1 VSQGTAKRVLQIA
14 MMVAAVIPIR
24 VLGEKDAL
32 STFQAVPEL
41 PYQVVPGFF
50 KMPEGAVA
58 GEASGVAVNSKGHI
72 FLFQRTEPMLSEF
85 DSKGVFVR
93 SLGTGLF
100 THPHGLRIDVEDNI
114 WTTDDGS
121 HVVLKLDPAGKV
133 LLVLGKIHTAGEAD
147 WLFNLPTDV
156 TFGKGGEIYVADGY
170 GNSRIV
176 KFDRDGKYIKEWGKY
191 GSGPG
196 EFSLPH
202 SVAVDS
208 QGRVY
213 VGDRENKRIQIFDS
227 EGTFLKEWTGIGYP
241 YGLLITPDQHVWMA
255 DGGFDRIVELDEN
268 GKILGA
274 FGGPGRKPGEM
285 AWAHFLAMGPD
296 KTIYVADVLNWRF
309 QAFARTGQTGKMT
322 SYIPSKRMFWDSIPS
337 SGWSTRQHEIPS
349 K

>member
-1 VSQGTAKRVLQIA
+1 MSLGIA
-14 MMVAAVIPIR
+14 GRALRIAIGMVALMATHAW
-24 VLGEKDAL
+24 GEKDAL
-32 STFQAVPEL
+32 TTFLAVPEL
-41 PYQVVPGFF
+41 PYQVLPGFF

-72 FLFQRTEPMLSEF
+72 FLFQRTEPMLSEY
-85 DSKGVFVR
+85 DAKGVFVR
-93 SLGTGLF
+93 SLGAGLF
-100 THPHGLRIDVEDNI
+100 THPHGLRIDAEDNI

-121 HVVLKLDPAGKV
+121 HVVLKLDPTGKV
-133 LLVLGKIHTAGEAD
+133 LLVLGKTHTAGEAD
-147 WLFNLPTDV
+147 WLFNQPADV
-156 TFGKGGEIYVADGY
+156 AVGKDGEIYVADGY

-176 KFDRDGKYIKEWGKY
+176 KFDRDGKYLKEWGKY

-196 EFSLPH
+196 EFNLPH
-202 SVAVDS
+202 SVVVDGE
-208 QGRVY
+208 GRVY
-213 VGDRENKRIQIFDS
+213 VGDRENKRIQIFDA
-227 EGTFLKEWTGIGYP
+227 EGTFLREWTGIGYP

-274 FGGPGRKPGEM
+274 FGEPGHNPGEM

-309 QAFARTGQTGKMT
+309 QAFAHTGKTGNMT
-322 SYIPSKRMFWDSIPS
+322 SYIPSKRMFWGSVAS
-337 SGWSTRQHEIPS
+337 SGWSTRQHDIPF